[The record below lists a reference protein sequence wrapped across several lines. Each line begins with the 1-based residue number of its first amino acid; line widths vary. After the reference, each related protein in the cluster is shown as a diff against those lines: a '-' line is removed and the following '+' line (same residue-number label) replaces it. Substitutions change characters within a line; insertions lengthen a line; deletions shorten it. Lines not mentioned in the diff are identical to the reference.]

1 MGFSAMVGAIV
12 MCALIGAALPTPIVL
27 AATLFTGAARFASA
41 SVQAGDRFLK
51 KAAPKLF
58 RDWARTG
65 ETSTAQINKV
75 FLLLF
80 VHKK

>member
-1 MGFSAMVGAIV
+1 MAFPLFVLLVRLRSDKYKERSRFFEKKRRKKLS
-12 MCALIGAALPTPIVL
+12 LIW
-27 AATLFTGAARFASA
+27 ATG
-41 SVQAGDRFLK
+41 
-51 KAAPKLF
+51 
-58 RDWARTG
+58 G